1 MAMVSQLKN
10 RLKSLIVLLIEG
22 RTGGGDLPH
31 GADHPGHRL
40 IYIWDLRV
48 RAFTM

>member
-10 RLKSLIVLLIEG
+10 RFTWLFAANRRG
-22 RTGGGDLPH
+22 DRRGDLPH

-40 IYIWDLRV
+40 IYMGS
-48 RAFTM
+48 T